1 MILLMPFFE
10 PNGLSFIPRVDRI
23 FTLLIAAAFMLAFA
37 LYIRSGLYSKL
48 FLLTAVWRGALL
60 ISGLI
65 AGHTVDRSFVM
76 RSVLILGVL
85 MSLELALRF
94 DAMEAVTGLYTI
106 LAANLL
112 VNLFTCIN
120 GGLVIRQTQLYYWN
134 GMRTRFTDS
143 IIPAIVLAFLIS
155 WKRKGRLLTPLS
167 VATAAISAA
176 QLLLQWVAAG
186 MLALFA
192 LILFIFI
199 FRRMK
204 IAPSPVTAFLI
215 PQLVGI
221 LIVFF
226 RIQDLFRFIIVD
238 LLHKDLTL
246 HGRVAIWDQFLLKM
260 KASPVIGM
268 GEAGSG
274 GAARMYWSARLLP
287 AHNDILQNLYDGGII
302 GCALLA
308 AILIYCAVRL
318 SKYRGSMT
326 ALLLSAGFFAAGIHS
341 IAEVSH
347 YYIYFYILPF
357 IAANAF
363 YTEEQERQQNLVF
376 YF

>member
-120 GGLVIRQTQLYYWN
+120 GGLVIR
-134 GMRTRFTDS
+134 
-143 IIPAIVLAFLIS
+143 
-155 WKRKGRLLTPLS
+155 
-167 VATAAISAA
+167 
-176 QLLLQWVAAG
+176 
-186 MLALFA
+186 
-192 LILFIFI
+192 
-199 FRRMK
+199 
-204 IAPSPVTAFLI
+204 
-215 PQLVGI
+215 
-221 LIVFF
+221 
-226 RIQDLFRFIIVD
+226 
-238 LLHKDLTL
+238 
-246 HGRVAIWDQFLLKM
+246 
-260 KASPVIGM
+260 
-268 GEAGSG
+268 
-274 GAARMYWSARLLP
+274 
-287 AHNDILQNLYDGGII
+287 
-302 GCALLA
+302 
-308 AILIYCAVRL
+308 
-318 SKYRGSMT
+318 
-326 ALLLSAGFFAAGIHS
+326 
-341 IAEVSH
+341 
-347 YYIYFYILPF
+347 
-357 IAANAF
+357 
-363 YTEEQERQQNLVF
+363 
-376 YF
+376 